1 MFEKPQMAHNEIFNI
16 VLIVIGILAF
26 VLFYFVFDAGY
37 LLSFII
43 AFVPIIVGIINL
55 KEIRK
60 KNWLY
65 IFNGW

>member
-60 KNWLY
+60 KNW
-65 IFNGW
+65 FFVNVGW

>member
-1 MFEKPQMAHNEIFNI
+1 MFEKPQMAQNEIFNI

-60 KNWLY
+60 KN
-65 IFNGW
+65 